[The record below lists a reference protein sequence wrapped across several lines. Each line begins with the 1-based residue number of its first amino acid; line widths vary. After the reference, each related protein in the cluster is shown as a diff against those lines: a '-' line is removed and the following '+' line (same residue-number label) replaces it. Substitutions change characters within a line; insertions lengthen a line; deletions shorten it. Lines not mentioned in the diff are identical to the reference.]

1 MIVTTKHGDQGN
13 TVLFGAKRVSKH
25 HFKIE
30 IIGQLDQLQVVI
42 GLLKTKVSKTR
53 ILAEL
58 LAIQKTLYRTMA
70 AIANTKALISQELAT
85 ETKQLEVWQAFWI
98 KKSSI
103 KNQFVIPGQNEAEAF
118 AHLARTQTRQV
129 ERLLSKHKQIE
140 LIPYFNRLS
149 DYFFVISQYLLK
161 P

>member
-1 MIVTTKHGDQGN
+1 MIVTTKRGDQGN
-13 TVLFGAKRVSKH
+13 TALYGAKRVPKH

-30 IIGQLDQLQVVI
+30 INGQLDQLQVVI
-42 GLLKTKVSKTR
+42 GLLKTKVKKAP

-58 LAIQKTLYRTMA
+58 GAVQMFLYQTMA
-70 AIANTKALISQELAT
+70 AVADAKALTSQELAT
-85 ETKQLEVWQAFWI
+85 NTNKLEAWQALWI

-103 KNQFVIPGQNEAEAF
+103 KNKFVVPGKNEAEAW
-118 AHLARTQTRQV
+118 AHLARTQTRLV
-129 ERLLSKHKQIE
+129 ERLLSKHKQIK

-161 P
+161 K